1 LILPPFLKE
10 EFPERLYPPPRTFL
24 AAIFAFALV
33 IPSAMQSQLKP
44 DIILTRSASPDPV
57 TAGGLLS
64 YTLEV
69 TNNGPDNAQNV
80 VVTDILP
87 TQS

>member
-1 LILPPFLKE
+1 MKE
-10 EFPERLYPPPRTFL
+10 EFPKRPYPPPRTFL

-33 IPSAMQSQLKP
+33 IPSAMQAQVNADLM
-44 DIILTRSASPDPV
+44 LTMSASRDPV